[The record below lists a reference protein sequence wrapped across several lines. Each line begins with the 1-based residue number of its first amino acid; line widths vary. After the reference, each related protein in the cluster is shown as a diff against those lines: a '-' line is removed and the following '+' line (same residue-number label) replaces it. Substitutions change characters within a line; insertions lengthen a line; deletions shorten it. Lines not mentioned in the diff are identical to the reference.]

1 MNYLFC
7 IHLYNSKA
15 NSSLLGAL
23 LRSESSKEVGDDL
36 LQCSI
41 GFGRDLAILSDGAKQ
56 TLVASLDVLGEL
68 LLESCDLGGVKFVE
82 MSTDTA
88 VNDGNL

>member
-1 MNYLFC
+1 MNYLFF
-7 IHLYNSKA
+7 IPLYNSKA

-23 LRSESSKEVGDDL
+23 LRSESSKEVGDNL

-41 GFGRDLAILSDGAKQ
+41 GFRRDLAILGDGAKQ

-88 VNDGNL
+88 VDDGNL